1 MRRFAA
7 LRQSAD
13 YPAPYTVVQET
24 TERRSMGQ
32 RLSFRQY
39 RAIDLAFFAFIL
51 CVAETLII
59 KGATIWYADQ
69 LYVVS
74 AVGIVTTIV
83 LIRWGAWAAVHAF
96 LGGFVFCLAS
106 HASPQQYLIYCVGN
120 LGSMLSLIWIRIF
133 GKDRIAGS
141 GFAAVSFGLGTLLCM
156 QLGRALVAAALGT
169 PLRQCPGFFTTDSL
183 SLLFT
188 GVVIWIARRLDGVFE
203 DQKKYLLRVHEEE
216 KKEKGGF

>member
-1 MRRFAA
+1 M
-7 LRQSAD
+7 
-13 YPAPYTVVQET
+13 
-24 TERRSMGQ
+24 
-32 RLSFRQY
+32 SFRQY

-83 LIRWGAWAAVHAF
+83 LIRWGAWAAIHAF
-96 LGGFVFCLAS
+96 LGGFVFCLVS
-106 HASPQQYLIYCVGN
+106 RASPQQYLIYCFGN
-120 LGSMLSLIWIRIF
+120 LGGMLSLLWIRIF
-133 GKDRIAGS
+133 GKDQIAKD
-141 GFAAVSFGLGTLLCM
+141 GFAAVCFGLATLLGM
-156 QLGRALVAAALGT
+156 QLGRAAVAALLGT
-169 PLRQCPGFFTTDSL
+169 PLRQCAGFFMTDSL

-203 DQKKYLLRVHEEE
+203 DQKKYLLRIHEEE